1 MKQSDIDKMLSE
13 LAPLPASKKKLPSE
27 KKQKKLAI
35 LDFETDSFKH
45 GRVPRPF
52 AADLY
57 DGEKHHIFW
66 GRDCVEQLNDFLTEA
81 KETYIIYAHNGGKFD
96 FFFLLVQGLLKSPIR
111 IINGR
116 LTKATIAQHELRDS
130 YAILPMPLSAYKKD
144 ETDYSWFE
152 EGEYQKH
159 EEAITDYLKS
169 DCVYLYDLVHAF
181 RERFGDKLTIGSTA
195 IEKLRELHPFES
207 INEMTDTKIRPF
219 YFGGR
224 VECFAYGVIE
234 KHLKVYDV
242 NSMYPSVMKNF
253 NHPCGFSY
261 THAYYDKQIKPNGDL
276 IGKDKDKVYF
286 VHFTGSNKGALPV
299 RAKWGLDFNQS
310 YGEFWACSHEI
321 KVALKHN
328 LIKIDTIH
336 EILIANESINFGEFV
351 DTYHAERR
359 KCKANKDK
367 IGEIFAKLILNSSY
381 GKTGQNPDSYKDYMI
396 RFRGEKLPD
405 LNEWDLFADYGDFE
419 IWEKPVK
426 MKTYFDVAIAA
437 SVTSAARSILLEAIH
452 NTEGLVYCDTDSL
465 ICESFNGQEDESEL
479 GKWKLEA
486 EGDNMAIAGKK
497 LYALFD
503 KNNECV
509 KLATKGVRL
518 TANEIVSVA
527 KGERVVWAN
536 DAPSFSL
543 LGETNF
549 IKRSIQMIKRE
560 RQENEYST
568 K

>member
-1 MKQSDIDKMLSE
+1 MKQSDIDKMLSQLE
-13 LAPLPASKKKLPSE
+13 PIPETKKKPQSE

-52 AADLY
+52 AADIY
-57 DGEKHHIFW
+57 DGERHYVFW
-66 GRDCVEQLNDFLTEA
+66 GRDCVEQLYDFLNET

-96 FFFLLVQGLLKSPIR
+96 FFFLLMKGMLKNPIR

-116 LTKATIAQHELRDS
+116 LTKATMLKHELRDS

-144 ETDYSWFE
+144 DTDYSWFE

-159 EEAITDYLKS
+159 EHEITDYLKS

-181 RERFGDKLTIGSTA
+181 RARFGDKLTIGSTA
-195 IEKLRELHPFES
+195 IEKLRELHPFVG
-207 INEMTDTKIRPF
+207 INEMTDAKIRPF
-219 YFGGR
+219 YYGGR
-224 VECFAYGVIE
+224 VECFEYGIVE

-253 NHPCGFSY
+253 MHPCGFSY
-261 THAYYDKQIKPNGDL
+261 TYSNYNKQIKPNGDL
-276 IGKDKDKVYF
+276 IGKDKDKPYF
-286 VHFTGSNKGALPV
+286 VHFTGTNKGALPS
-299 RAKWGLDFNQS
+299 RTKNGLDFNIRED
-310 YGEFWACSHEI
+310 EFWACSHEI
-321 KVALKHN
+321 KVALKYN
-328 LIKIDTIH
+328 LITIDKIH
-336 EILIANESINFGEFV
+336 EILIANETINFAEFV

-359 KCKANKDK
+359 VHKQSGNK
-367 IGEIFAKLILNSSY
+367 IQEIFTKLILNSSY
-381 GKTGQNPDSYKDYMI
+381 GKTGQNPDSYKDFTI
-396 RFRGEKLPD
+396 RLQGSPLPD
-405 LNEWDLFADYGDFE
+405 GDEWELFADYGTFE

-452 NTEGLVYCDTDSL
+452 NTSGLVYCDTDSL
-465 ICESFNGQEDESEL
+465 ICENYNGEEHDSEL

-486 EGDNMAIAGKK
+486 EGDLMAIAGKK

-503 KNNECV
+503 KDNECV

-518 TANEIVSVA
+518 NADEIVSVA
-527 KGERVVWAN
+527 KGEKVLWSN

-543 LGETNF
+543 LGEANF
-549 IKRSIQMIKRE
+549 IKRSIQMTKHE
-560 RQENEYST
+560 RL
-568 K
+568 